1 MKLFLTIA
9 AIAGALTV
17 ISMINPSHPLE
28 ATSTATTNPVPV
40 FQAAFVHPGMLHT
53 QADFDRMRAQVNAN
67 AHPWSAGW
75 DRLVANPHSQLSWT
89 PRPLATVI
97 RGGAGQN
104 YTVLYNDI
112 HAAYQTALRWKIS
125 GDTAYANKSIQI
137 LNAWSS
143 TLTTITG
150 NADRFLAAGIYGYQF
165 ANAAEIMRTY
175 SGWSAAD
182 FNRFKNMMLNV
193 FYPLNHQFLVGHNDA
208 CITNYWANW
217 DLCNMASILA
227 IGILCDD
234 RAKFDEAINY
244 FKNGAGNGSI
254 NHAVPFLHS
263 GGLGQWQE
271 SGRDQGHS
279 TLGIGLMGA
288 FCEMAWNQSQ
298 DMYGWNNSRFRA
310 GAEYVARYNLG
321 NSVPFST
328 YNWGSGQ
335 NCAPM
340 SHTVISSAGRG
351 DNRPIWEMVYNHYAN
366 RLGQSVP
373 ESAAYAALSRP
384 EGGGGDYGPNS
395 GGYDQL
401 GFGTLTFTRAPGGG
415 AIANGM
421 YKLLNRASGRYL
433 DNLGSTANGAIVAQ
447 WQSGASNNQRWQVTN
462 IGGSF
467 YKIICLTGNKRL
479 DSLGH
484 TGNDTTVGQWDDSTS
499 FNQQWTIQDVGDGY
513 YKVIN
518 RANGLC
524 LDTGGGTANGSV
536 MEFWGSGGSFNQQ
549 WQFVTP

>member
-1 MKLFLTIA
+1 MKLFLTTVVITVALAVLSTINLSHSGKA
-9 AIAGALTV
+9 ASTV
-17 ISMINPSHPLE
+17 TPAP
-28 ATSTATTNPVPV
+28 AV
-40 FQAAFVHPGMLHT
+40 QAAFVHPGMLHT
-53 QADFDRMRAQVNAN
+53 EADFARMRAQVNAN
-67 AHPWSAGW
+67 AQPWRSGW
-75 DRLVANPHSQLSWT
+75 DRLVANPHAQLDWT
-89 PRPLATVI
+89 PRPFATVI
-97 RGGAGQN
+97 RGGDGQN

-125 GDTAYANKSIQI
+125 GDTAYADKSVQI

-143 TLTTITG
+143 TLTTVNG

-175 SGWSAAD
+175 SGWAAAD

-227 IGILCDD
+227 IGVLCDD
-234 RAKFDEAINY
+234 QAKFDEAINY

-254 NHAVPFLHS
+254 NHAVPFLHP

-288 FCEMAWNQSQ
+288 FCEMAWNQGQ
-298 DMYGWNNSRFRA
+298 DMYGWDNSRFRA

-321 NSVPFST
+321 NSVPFT
-328 YNWGSGQ
+328 AYNWGSGQ
-335 NCAPM
+335 NCTPM
-340 SHTVISSAGRG
+340 SQTVISSAGRG

-366 RLGQSVP
+366 RLGQSVS
-373 ESAAYAALSRP
+373 ESAAYAAQNRP

-401 GFGTLTFTRAPGGG
+401 GFGTLTFTRPPGGG
-415 AIANGM
+415 PIANGL

-433 DNLGSTANGAIVAQ
+433 DNLGSTVNGATIAQ
-447 WQSGASNNQRWQVTN
+447 WQSSASNNQRWQVFN
-462 IGGSF
+462 VGGGF
-467 YKIICLTGNKRL
+467 YKIICVTGNKRL

-484 TGNDTTVGQWDDSTS
+484 AVNDTTVGQWDESGS
-499 FNQQWTIQDVGDGY
+499 FNQQWTIQGVGGGY

-524 LDTGGGTANGSV
+524 LDTGGGTDNGSV
-536 MEFWGSGGSFNQQ
+536 MEFWGGGGSSNQQ
-549 WQFVTP
+549 WQFVAP

>member
-1 MKLFLTIA
+1 MKLFLTIV
-9 AIAGALTV
+9 AIAGALAV
-17 ISMINPSHPLE
+17 ISVIHSSHTGE
-28 ATSTATTNPVPV
+28 AASPIAATPV

-67 AHPWSAGW
+67 AQPWRSGW

-89 PRPLATVI
+89 PRPTATII
-97 RGGAGQN
+97 RGGTGQN
-104 YTVLYNDI
+104 YSVLYNDI
-112 HAAYQTALRWKIS
+112 HAAYQIALRWKIS

-143 TLTTITG
+143 TLTTVTG

-193 FYPLNHQFLVGHNDA
+193 FYPLNHQFLIQHNDA

-288 FCEMAWNQSQ
+288 FCEMAWNQGQ
-298 DMYGWNNSRFRA
+298 DMYGWSNSRFRA

-321 NSVPFST
+321 NSVPFTT

-335 NCAPM
+335 SCTPM
-340 SHTVISSAGRG
+340 SHTVISSASRG
-351 DNRPIWEMVYNHYAN
+351 NLRPVWEMVYNHYAN

-373 ESAAYAALSRP
+373 ESAAYAALHRP

-401 GFGTLTFTRAPGGG
+401 GFGTLTFTRTPGGG
-415 AIANGM
+415 PIANGT

-433 DNLGSTANGAIVAQ
+433 DNLGATANGANVAQ
-447 WQSGASNNQRWQVTN
+447 WQSSASNNQRWQITS
-462 IGGSF
+462 IGGGF

-479 DSLGH
+479 DSLGY

-499 FNQQWTIQDVGDGY
+499 INQQWTIQDVGGGY

-549 WQFVTP
+549 WQFVAP